1 MILFQCKK
9 RGERYRNYPL
19 SVGNLYGRDN
29 TSPFVWACEYAQ
41 EGGTGL
47 HATLRLFR
55 LDMESTR
62 GWYEVWEVSATT
74 HMLVLTTQGIF
85 EPNNPIGD
93 EDAIS
98 IRMRP
103 IARWGMPNRCSEVPT
118 YSHARVYK

>member
-1 MILFQCKK
+1 MILYQCKK

-41 EGGTGL
+41 EGKTGL
-47 HATLRLFR
+47 NATLRLYR

-62 GWYEVWEVSATT
+62 GWHEVWEVSATT
-74 HMLVLTTQGIF
+74 RTLVLTTQGIY
-85 EPNNPIGD
+85 ESSNPIAGKN
-93 EDAIS
+93 A
-98 IRMRP
+98 MRIKMQA

-118 YSHARVYK
+118 YSHARVYR